1 MVFVAGCSS
10 PEEKAQNYYERGM
23 KYLSQQD
30 YVKAGIEFKN
40 ALQNKKNM
48 VEAWRGLLSIETQNG
63 NLQGQVPILQN
74 IVELDPKDID
84 ARLRLGHLMMAGNAL
99 DKALDLAN
107 SALGLDNNNANAL
120 AFRAAVE
127 LREKNGVEAKRDA
140 QAALDIDP
148 KNAEAVIVLAA
159 ERVANGDMDG
169 ALLLL
174 NRPGA
179 ELEND
184 IAIQLFKLSLFE
196 RTKNFKEAEALL
208 LKLAELYPKQRAY
221 RQGLMNLY
229 IGQKRYDDAEKQLRE
244 LVTSNPSDVEAGL
257 NVVKFLQQFRGPAA
271 ARAELLA
278 RVKAGQQT
286 FQYQLA
292 LADFDFAQGNVAD
305 SIHLLEGL
313 VEGARSSPED
323 VLAAQIKLAQIQY
336 SQKNF
341 DVAETLDASVL
352 RKDSRNT
359 EGLKLKASL
368 LMLRGQLDT
377 ATEVL
382 RQALDDQPQQVDLML
397 LLANVYE
404 RRGSV
409 ELADKELADATKTS
423 NFNAVV
429 GLNYVAF
436 LRRRGSIERAED
448 ILTELTRRSPGNIT
462 ILSTLADVRLARQNW
477 RGAQEVA
484 ETIRQLDN
492 GQTISEQIQAAA
504 LSGQG
509 NYAGS
514 IAILE
519 NLQSAAPTAVQ
530 PLAVLVS
537 TLVRAQKLDE
547 AVGLLQKT
555 LKENPAN
562 AEALVLLGSVELQ
575 KGMTDQAL
583 QNFKSAIERQPKH
596 MAGYEALFEF
606 YTRNLNFDEAERI
619 ARAGLEQQP
628 DYIIMHLNLAS
639 ALEAKGNYDGA
650 IAEYE
655 NMLKQEPGSMIV
667 ANNLASLLSDHRAD
681 KASIDRAY
689 SLAAMLRKSEVS
701 AFKDTVGWVDYLRGD
716 YKSAIQLLEQAAAAL
731 PNRPVVQYHLGMS
744 YLATDQT
751 AKASEQFKKAL
762 TLRPDPALQEKINA
776 AQKRAAL

>member
-10 PEEKAQNYYERGM
+10 PEEKAKNYYERGM

-40 ALQNKKNM
+40 ALQNKKDM
-48 VEAWRGLLSIETQNG
+48 VEAWRGLLSIETHNR

-84 ARLRLGHLMMAGNAL
+84 SKLRLGHLMMAGNAL

-107 SALGLDNNNANAL
+107 STLGLDNNNANAL
-120 AFRAAVE
+120 AFRAAVQ
-127 LREKNGVEAKRDA
+127 LREKNNVEAKRDA

-148 KNAEAVIVLAA
+148 KNVEAVIVLAA
-159 ERVANGDMDG
+159 ERVANGDVDG
-169 ALLLL
+169 ALLIL
-174 NRPGA
+174 NRPSA
-179 ELEND
+179 ELENNLV
-184 IAIQLFKLSLFE
+184 IQLFKISLFE

-208 LKLAELYPKQRAY
+208 LKLAELYPKDRAF
-221 RQGLMNLY
+221 RQGLVNLY

-244 LVTSNPSDVEAGL
+244 LATSNPSDVEAGL
-257 NVVKFLQQFRGPAA
+257 NVVKFLQQLRGAAA

-278 RVKAGQQT
+278 RIKAGQQT

-313 VEGARSSPED
+313 AEGARSPED
-323 VLAAQIKLAQIQY
+323 VLAAQIKLAQIQF

-341 DVAETLDASVL
+341 DVAETLVASVL

-368 LMLRGQLDT
+368 LMVRGQLDT

-404 RRGSV
+404 RRGSI

-448 ILTELTRRSPGNIT
+448 ILIELTRRSPSNIT
-462 ILSTLADVRLARQNW
+462 VLSTLADVRLARQNW

-484 ETIRQLDN
+484 ETIRQIDN
-492 GQTISEQIQAAA
+492 GQTIFEQIQAAA
-504 LSGQG
+504 LRGQG
-509 NYAGS
+509 DYAGS

-519 NLQSAAPTAVQ
+519 NLQSAAPNAVL
-530 PLAVLVS
+530 PLETLVS

-547 AVGLLQKT
+547 AVSLLQKT

-583 QNFKSAIERQPKH
+583 QNFRSAIERQPKH
-596 MAGYEALFEF
+596 MGGYQALFEF
-606 YTRNLNFDEAERI
+606 YFRNLNFDEAEKI

-628 DYIIMHLNLAS
+628 DHFIMHLDLAS

-655 NMLKQEPGSMIV
+655 KLLKQEPGSMIV
-667 ANNLASLLSDHRAD
+667 ANNLASLLSDHRTD
-681 KASIDRAY
+681 KVSIDRAY
-689 SLAAMLRKSEVS
+689 SLASMLRKSEVS
-701 AFKDTVGWVDYLRGD
+701 SFKDTIGWIDYLRGD
-716 YKSAIQLLEQAAAAL
+716 YKSAIQLLEEAAAAL

-762 TLRPDPALQEKINA
+762 TLRPDRELQQKINA